1 MATAR
6 SDWCLNNMLASNP
19 LCNRMFK
26 TLQLHNFKI
35 INSSKTSPLV
45 ENLTTVL
52 KSTPQNYPENSLK
65 SRPPRNPLKN
75 VELCY
80 QTRDLKRQACLRNRD
95 SAVKMTPAGLNDNSG
110 WPNRRIQITFFSEG
124 GALWLITNFFVEQG
138 IFSVGR
144 SNL

>member
-1 MATAR
+1 VASCR
-6 SDWCLNNMLASNP
+6 ESDNS
-19 LCNRMFK
+19 FE
-26 TLQLHNFKI
+26 
-35 INSSKTSPLV
+35 IN
-45 ENLTTVL
+45 
-52 KSTPQNYPENSLK
+52 PQNYPENSLK
-65 SRPPRNPLKN
+65 SQPPRNSLKI

-110 WPNRRIQITFFSEG
+110 WPNRRTQITFFSEG

-144 SNL
+144 SNLRWCKDKLHCRKKWPSVSVEPHLHCL